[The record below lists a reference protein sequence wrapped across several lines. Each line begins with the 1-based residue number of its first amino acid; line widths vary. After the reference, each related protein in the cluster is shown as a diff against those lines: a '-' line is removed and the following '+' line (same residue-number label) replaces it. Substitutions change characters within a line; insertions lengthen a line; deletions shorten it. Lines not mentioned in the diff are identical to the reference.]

1 MIFSIVHVFIN
12 VNERR
17 RETDRFAAPSV
28 VVGRAVRGVWGGGLI
43 GPAESSSSVSTW

>member
-28 VVGRAVRGVWGGGLI
+28 VVVVGGVAVGVDRAC
-43 GPAESSSSVSTW
+43 

>member
-28 VVGRAVRGVWGGGLI
+28 VVVVVRAAGGLI